1 MELVDKIIMKNT
13 LSINNVDIISQIIQN
28 GILKTYQKNNFIYSE
43 DEKLEYFY
51 IIGNGKVEISK
62 YTDKEFKKIFS
73 FLTSGNFLGIPEL
86 FGEVHTVNAVC
97 VCPCEIISIP
107 KDYFFNHL
115 KNDSV
120 FIFDLLKNLGLQIG
134 DFQKSIVIE
143 SAETKILNYLKWM
156 SIKHGL
162 IQSGIY
168 MIPRKHTHE
177 EIADFLSLSRETVT
191 KTIHH
196 LKESGILTSI
206 SKDHYFA
213 DKDLFEQKL
222 SIIGGLVGLYG
233 TDE

>member
-97 VCPCEIISIP
+97 VCPCEII
-107 KDYFFNHL
+107 
-115 KNDSV
+115 
-120 FIFDLLKNLGLQIG
+120 
-134 DFQKSIVIE
+134 
-143 SAETKILNYLKWM
+143 
-156 SIKHGL
+156 
-162 IQSGIY
+162 
-168 MIPRKHTHE
+168 
-177 EIADFLSLSRETVT
+177 
-191 KTIHH
+191 
-196 LKESGILTSI
+196 
-206 SKDHYFA
+206 
-213 DKDLFEQKL
+213 
-222 SIIGGLVGLYG
+222 
-233 TDE
+233 